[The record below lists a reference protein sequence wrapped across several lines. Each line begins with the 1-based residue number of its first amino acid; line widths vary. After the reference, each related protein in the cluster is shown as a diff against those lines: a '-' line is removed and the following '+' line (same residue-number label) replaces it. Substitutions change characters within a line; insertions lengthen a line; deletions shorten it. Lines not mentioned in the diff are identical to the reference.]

1 MHLDRFPAGDYRG
14 VKCSETEEPL
24 HLHIADNV
32 VFRNLAGESVLLNLD
47 TGTYFGLDAV
57 GTRLWN
63 LVAEHGSTTRAID
76 TLLAEYEVDAS
87 RLHKDVTALIDQLLA
102 KRLLTTDAEQTPSTR

>member
-1 MHLDRFPAGDYRG
+1 MRLR
-14 VKCSETEEPL
+14 V
-24 HLHIADNV
+24 ADNV
-32 VFRNLAGESVLLNLD
+32 VFRSLADESVLLNLD

-63 LVAEHGSTTRAID
+63 LVAEHGSTSLAID
-76 TLLAEYEVDAS
+76 TLLAEYDVDAP
-87 RLHKDVTALIDQLLA
+87 RLQNDVTALIDQLLA